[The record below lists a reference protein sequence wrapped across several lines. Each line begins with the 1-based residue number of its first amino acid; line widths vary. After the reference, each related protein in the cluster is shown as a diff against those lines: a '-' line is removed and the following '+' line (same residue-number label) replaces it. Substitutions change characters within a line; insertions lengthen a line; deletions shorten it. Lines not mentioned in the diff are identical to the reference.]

1 MIGPM
6 GDAHVGTGGSRLRAP
21 AAHRAVSALA
31 SPVIGYFVARL
42 VLHFLGGVPSA
53 AVYAVCVALALAL
66 GWRAWSARIELGT
79 TSLRVHNT
87 LASTTVERR
96 DVRRV
101 SSGGRLEWNRGG
113 RRPVRLP
120 SEALRGAWWT
130 LGTGRAA
137 YALNRQRLE
146 SWARLGRH
154 DLGPDPHAD
163 RHVDSHV
170 DPDLDPA

>member
-1 MIGPM
+1 M
-6 GDAHVGTGGSRLRAP
+6 GDAHVGTGRSRLRAP

-42 VLHFLGGVPSA
+42 VLHLLPGVPSA
-53 AVYAVCVALALAL
+53 AVYAVCLALALAL
-66 GWRAWSARIELGT
+66 GWRAWSARIELGP

-87 LASTTVERR
+87 LASTTAARR

-101 SSGGRLEWNRGG
+101 SAGGRLEWNRGG
-113 RRPVRLP
+113 GRPVRLP

-137 YALNRQRLE
+137 YVLNRQRLE
-146 SWARLGRH
+146 SWARVGRN
-154 DLGPDPHAD
+154 DLGAESP
-163 RHVDSHV
+163 VDSHV